1 MLLIWPNL
9 LLALFGVLL
18 GHPTIRRRTLRLIR
32 SFLSLFQSH
41 PPPRLPNELLSE
53 VFLALEDDKPTLL
66 ALCLCSKRFHA
77 LAEPVLYRSARA
89 TIRVGTCASHL
100 HSDALLSKLLQAPT
114 LASCVTTLEL
124 ALESDLSFPPPD
136 RPLLLPP
143 LPVLPNLR
151 TLKLIYELK
160 SNWCAT
166 SNWIQIFDALG
177 PSVPQLVELD
187 LRDAGFTNGFFPPLL
202 ALPSLLFRS
211 PLHHQRTPS
220 QFKLDC
226 LENAMALSQPSP
238 ATANL
243 VPVRTTL
250 PTELLHL
257 IVERCATEPS
267 LPDRCDTLYTL
278 VQSNRLFYTLAHPL
292 LYRSLRA
299 TIVCGVRRRDPALER
314 AFHTLDTCPDLA
326 RLVET
331 LELTVQS
338 TKIGGQRAGLAKSR
352 IPALPSLR
360 TAILRRWPSTK
371 WTKDDPLRSV
381 FSALGSSAPHLTILD
396 LSSLN
401 LGNDWWRFSQL
412 LWDDEFWCSAFREL
426 EEVRVGRRTWMVWK
440 QCTLARAF
448 ERRKIRIV
456 QV

>member
-187 LRDAGFTNGFFPPLL
+187 LRDAGFTSDWPD
-202 ALPSLLFRS
+202 R
-211 PLHHQRTPS
+211 
-220 QFKLDC
+220 
-226 LENAMALSQPSP
+226 
-238 ATANL
+238 
-243 VPVRTTL
+243 
-250 PTELLHL
+250 
-257 IVERCATEPS
+257 PS